1 VNCCTVPN
9 CRERLGEGVRLMV
22 TGNTEE
28 PAGLCPPQAGKNQ
41 TESDKHSGNSE
52 DNEILVT
59 TRSRCSQGKLPMHP
73 LVAQR

>member
-1 VNCCTVPN
+1 
-9 CRERLGEGVRLMV
+9 MV

-41 TESDKHSGNSE
+41 NESAKHSGKSE

-59 TRSRCSQGKLPMHP
+59 TRSRCPQDKLPMHP
-73 LVAQR
+73 LVAQP